1 MIGKGSVLNK
11 KIQIQNGKTM
21 EIDKI
26 IPSAQNDKNHKPN
39 YAKAIKIATE
49 LGGKFI
55 KE

>member
-11 KIQIQNGKTM
+11 KIQIQNGKAM
-21 EIDKI
+21 ELNKI
-26 IPSAQNDKNHKPN
+26 IPSAKDDKNYKPN
-39 YAKAIKIATE
+39 YAKAIKIATD